1 MPRKKKK
8 IERRIPMPDPRY
20 GDPLVTKFVNVMMR
34 EGKKSKAM
42 NIFYKAMDMIQEKTG
57 EDGYE
62 VWKKAVENVK
72 PLLEVRPRRVG
83 GATYQVPYEVPPHR
97 QISLAMRWLVQA
109 ARERKGHSMAE
120 KLAAELMAAAKGEG
134 GAMKIKENVHRMA
147 EGNKAFAHLRF

>member
-1 MPRKKKK
+1 
-8 IERRIPMPDPRY
+8 MPDPRY